1 MAGMWHQ
8 HHLSAITLSLR
19 IAAAPAAATG
29 DSKEGIC
36 GMALKV
42 TTTNRVPAFLAMV
55 VMNATRELE
64 ATGVDVIHLEVGQPS
79 TPPPVAV
86 NAALLSLIHI

>member
-19 IAAAPAAATG
+19 IVTACAAAAAE
-29 DSKEGIC
+29 SKEGIR

-42 TTTNRVPAFLAMV
+42 TTTNKVPAFLAMA

-64 ATGVDVIHLEVGQPS
+64 ATGVDVIHLEVGQP
-79 TPPPVAV
+79 
-86 NAALLSLIHI
+86 